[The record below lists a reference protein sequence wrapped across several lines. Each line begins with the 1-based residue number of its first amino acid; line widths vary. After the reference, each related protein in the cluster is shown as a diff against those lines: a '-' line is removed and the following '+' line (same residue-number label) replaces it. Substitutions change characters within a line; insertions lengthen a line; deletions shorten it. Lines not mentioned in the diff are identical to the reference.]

1 MAQFSKQNN
10 RVNKMQKSFYKNT
23 WCCNKQHYSTKCFQ
37 SKIIS
42 AILALSTSSRECL
55 IMRVTIPGQKI
66 KRPCPDCGGPL
77 LKRGSRL
84 MSPLVSRT
92 IIVCKNI
99 VYGATFTGFD
109 EITHRL
115 SPPANPNPE
124 IMIPMSPHAVKVE
137 VLNSTGLALD
147 ENTDDE

>member
-1 MAQFSKQNN
+1 
-10 RVNKMQKSFYKNT
+10 MQKLIFKNT
-23 WCCNKQHYSTKCFQ
+23 SCCNKQHYSTKYFK
-37 SKIIS
+37 SEIIS
-42 AILALSTSSRECL
+42 VILAWSKSTREYL
-55 IMRVTIPGQKI
+55 MMRVTIPGQKI

-77 LKRGSRL
+77 IKRGSRL

-99 VYGATFTGFD
+99 VCGATFTGFD

-115 SPPANPNPE
+115 SPPSNPNPE
-124 IMIPMSPHAVKVE
+124 LMIPMSPHAVRVE

-147 ENTDDE
+147 ETTDDE